1 MTSRTYPACLSLQL
15 KFGALLGAVVAA
27 LVCLTLLTYDAAVLA
42 EQAGAAEEHADEIL
56 DHAKDARVSML
67 GMEAHYREYLFTG
80 GTSSLDGYRG
90 SADTL
95 RTHVA
100 ALAEL
105 DADDP
110 DALARWMDLARL
122 ADAWRNERAEPGIA
136 VRRAFDG
143 GAIGANQIL
152 EHETGVRDADLL
164 AMRRVLD
171 ERIAIERRFEEE
183 HALGEVTALA
193 RLRLGYAL
201 GLAAVL
207 AALAAVI
214 ALMVDLLRRTR
225 RLADAADA
233 FAAGELD
240 RRVADPSGDEMGALG
255 GAFDAMAARLAG
267 TLGQLAERGRAA
279 EVAGQETRDQ
289 LDVTRAIVD
298 AAGVAMVLV
307 APDSRPMIANG
318 LIEEYLGV
326 APGIT
331 PAEFVA
337 LMPKIF
343 ADPSAALALGTPN
356 LTAPDA
362 ARTAIVSILWPTPRE
377 VEARVIPVRKRDGT
391 PIGRLL
397 TFRDVTREREVDRL
411 KTEFV
416 ALVSHEL
423 RTPLTSIKGYVDL
436 LIDGEVGAVNDDQ
449 HDFLGVVQANAD
461 RLVRLIDDLLD
472 VSAIE
477 AGKVHLELAPTDPAA
492 LIRAVLPMLR
502 TQIEAKGQ
510 TLTLDLPDDLPPV
523 LADAARIAQVVTNL
537 LSNANKYTPAGG
549 AIGVSAHAAHGAL
562 RVSVSDSGIGLT
574 AAERGKLFTKFFRA
588 DNRTTREVAG
598 TGLGLAI
605 SQSMVELHGGAITV
619 ESDPGRG
626 STFSFTV
633 PLAPA
638 PQVAASSDPDAASA
652 VRGAW
657 MAVAAGAAQWG

>member
-1 MTSRTYPACLSLQL
+1 MTRFPVWLLTL
-15 KFGALLGAVVAA
+15 ALLVTVG
-27 LVCLTLLTYDAAVLA
+27 TGSWLA
-42 EQAGAAEEHADEIL
+42 WSAYH
-56 DHAKDARVSML
+56 
-67 GMEAHYREYLFTG
+67 
-80 GTSSLDGYRG
+80 SSDV
-90 SADTL
+90 L
-95 RTHVA
+95 RTVK
-100 ALAEL
+100 
-105 DADDP
+105 
-110 DALARWMDLARL
+110 
-122 ADAWRNERAEPGIA
+122 ERD
-136 VRRAFDG
+136 F
-143 GAIGANQIL
+143 
-152 EHETGVRDADLL
+152 
-164 AMRRVLD
+164 RV
-171 ERIAIERRFEEE
+171 
-183 HALGEVTALA
+183 
-193 RLRLGYAL
+193 
-201 GLAAVL
+201 
-207 AALAAVI
+207 
-214 ALMVDLLRRTR
+214 
-225 RLADAADA
+225 
-233 FAAGELD
+233 
-240 RRVADPSGDEMGALG
+240 
-255 GAFDAMAARLAG
+255 ARLAG
-267 TLGQLAERGRAA
+267 EIVHLDEVLTMSARMAASTGDLAWEERYRRYEPQLDRAIKEAMALAPPSQSAVFAAQTDAANTRLIEVEGEAFGLIRAGRTAEARELLGGEEYARQKVVYADGVTLFLTNLDGLVDATLQTEQSRGRVSIGIAA
-279 EVAGQETRDQ
+279 AGLPIAVLAWLAVLRGVRSWRKDIEARVTQRTRELAAINAALLQTKDDAEAAGDETRDQ